1 MTKLEVSFDQKQVGA
16 FGYITSL
23 NAYVDFLG
31 DDLFDAL
38 GSRKEQ
44 YGGFLDGVCGD
55 AFRFFYSREDRMGSA
70 FVYPHNPLRVIA
82 HSLSYKHEYT
92 YDVEEDC
99 MVRIKKYIEDGR
111 PVLMPLVLPPPEW
124 ALIVGYDDVRFYL
137 HTFAGPR
144 QMTREQFSEASG
156 KPWWQPTLD
165 KEKPSGS
172 NPMFI
177 LIERMARADSQKII
191 IDALKLGIELT
202 TTQEIEYDG
211 KRYLGG
217 VAALQERAK
226 DLAEDRDYANLEDKT
241 LISWHFFPFLYYQLS
256 RWSRAS
262 FLTIA
267 ARHFTGADR
276 GKIESAQH
284 QTEEISKLTRSY
296 RETLSVPWPK
306 SPPDSQE
313 ILITKIREE
322 GRRKKGIQL
331 LGQIADAEK
340 ATVEELQKLVG

>member
-1 MTKLEVSFDQKQVGA
+1 MKKLEVSFDQKQVGA
-16 FGYITSL
+16 FGYVTSL
-23 NAYVDFLG
+23 NAYVDFVG

-38 GSRKEQ
+38 ESRKEQ

-82 HSLSYKHEYT
+82 GSLAYKHEYT
-92 YDVEEDC
+92 YDDEEDSI
-99 MVRIKKYIEDGR
+99 VRIKKYIEDGK

-124 ALIVGYDDVRFYL
+124 ALVIGYDDVRFYL
-137 HTFAGPR
+137 HTFTGPR
-144 QMTREQFSEASG
+144 QMTREQFTEASG

-177 LIERMARADSQKII
+177 LIERMVRADLQKII

-211 KRYLGG
+211 KRYIGG
-217 VAALQERAK
+217 VAALQERAN

-262 FLTIA
+262 FLNIA

-276 GKIESAQH
+276 EKIESAMH
-284 QTEEISKLTRSY
+284 QTEKISKLTRAY

-313 ILITKIREE
+313 ILLTKIKENE
-322 GRRKKGIQL
+322 RRKKGIRL
-331 LGQIADAEK
+331 LRQMADAEK

>member
-1 MTKLEVSFDQKQVGA
+1 MRKLEVSFDPKQVGT
-16 FGYITSL
+16 FGYVTSL

-70 FVYPHNPLRVIA
+70 FVYPHNPLRIVA
-82 HSLSYKHEYT
+82 NSLAYKHEYT
-92 YDVEEDC
+92 YDAEEDG
-99 MVRIKKYIEDGR
+99 MVRVKKYIEDGR

-124 ALIVGYDDVRFYL
+124 ALVIGYDDVRFYL
-137 HTFAGPR
+137 HTFAGHK

-156 KPWWQPTLD
+156 KSWWQPTLD

-177 LIERMARADSQKII
+177 LIERRARADLQKII
-191 IDALKLGIELT
+191 IDALKLGIELA
-202 TTQEIEYDG
+202 TTQETEYNG
-211 KRYLGG
+211 KKYIGG
-217 VAALQERAK
+217 VSALQERAK
-226 DLAEDRDYANLEDKT
+226 DLEEDRDYTNLEDKT

-262 FLTIA
+262 FLNTA
-267 ARHFTGADR
+267 ARHFSGVDR
-276 GKIESAQH
+276 EKIDNALY
-284 QTEEISKLTRSY
+284 QTEEMNKLTRAY

-313 ILITKIREE
+313 ILLTKIKEVE
-322 GRRKKGIQL
+322 RRKKGVQL
-331 LGQIADAEK
+331 LRQIADAER